1 MEDKRLDFET
11 LTAQQIYDFMTEN
24 ATADQKKKF
33 KETAFPAR
41 TQRTSKKLFT
51 ADGQPIMYQLKDK
64 DGNPKFKDG
73 KPVMRQRIEMV
84 EVADGEA
91 KPTFSLLAAKW
102 WFAEN
107 FPEAVDNVPE
117 KKEKKATAKDIF
129 TDWL

>member
-51 ADGQPIMYQLKDK
+51 ADGQPIMYQ
-64 DGNPKFKDG
+64 
-73 KPVMRQRIEMV
+73 
-84 EVADGEA
+84 
-91 KPTFSLLAAKW
+91 
-102 WFAEN
+102 
-107 FPEAVDNVPE
+107 
-117 KKEKKATAKDIF
+117 
-129 TDWL
+129 